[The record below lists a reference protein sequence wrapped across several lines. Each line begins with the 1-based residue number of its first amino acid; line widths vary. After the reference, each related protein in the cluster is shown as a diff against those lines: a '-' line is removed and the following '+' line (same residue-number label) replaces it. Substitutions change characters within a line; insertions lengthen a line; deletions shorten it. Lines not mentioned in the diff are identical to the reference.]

1 VSRPF
6 QQLGFDT
13 TYEILALETKKKLEG
28 TIIYMVIENRNEQ
41 GSLTYVY
48 FDPSD

>member
-13 TYEILALETKKKLEG
+13 TYEILPLEKMEG

-41 GSLTYVY
+41 ESLTYVY
-48 FDPSD
+48 FNPSD

>member
-6 QQLGFDT
+6 QQLGFDI
-13 TYEILALETKKKLEG
+13 TYEILPLDTKKMEG

-41 GSLTYVY
+41 ESLTYVY
-48 FDPSD
+48 FNPSD